1 MVAVAEISAMKIPCS
16 ARTINKLYILA
27 LMSKINTSTVV
38 PRRKILHH
46 FFFTKKRLRW
56 LVGIKAKARNPV
68 VKDTASELMAEQR

>member
-46 FFFTKKRLRW
+46 FFFTK
-56 LVGIKAKARNPV
+56 IKGKM
-68 VKDTASELMAEQR
+68 ASGNQSKSQKSSG